1 MYNTNLILNLILL
14 KRWSH
19 GGIGIILLA
28 VERM

>member
-1 MYNTNLILNLILL
+1 MYKTNLTLNLILL

-19 GGIGIILLA
+19 GGTGIILLA